1 MDADS
6 TDIVFDFL
14 ESLTS
19 RVQEDFDELIA
30 QDTDE
35 KRSIKALTCILA
47 LLFNTKVDTAD
58 KIKRILKISV
68 ETTLKI
74 WQGQK
79 LLRVGNVN

>member
-35 KRSIKALTCILA
+35 KRSIKALARILA

>member
-19 RVQEDFDELIA
+19 GVQEDFDELIA

-35 KRSIKALTCILA
+35 KRTIKALTRILA